1 MVVASCC
8 LFLTSHR
15 EVADTLHITDDTS
28 QIINI
33 FAMTLRTFLEVVLA
47 DMSTLVADGVR
58 DVEREVVASFLGS
71 DLKQLGVLSFGEMFL
86 KIKVKS

>member
-1 MVVASCC
+1 MVVASCS

-33 FAMTLRTFLEVVLA
+33 FAMTFRTFLEVVLA
-47 DMSTLVADGVR
+47 DMSTLVADCVR
-58 DVEREVVASFLGS
+58 DVELEVVASFLGS

-86 KIKVKS
+86 TIKGKS